1 MTGVAGVLAEIRPHP
16 MVSENFPCESLAIPQ
31 FLSLQSSNPLNVCS
45 LRCYPFGYPVV
56 LCFWFWFFLST
67 YRPLRYLTKLSGRSL
82 LYTFLGMCPEKKQHN
97 NTTTLNIVQ
106 PSLTIHH
113 SRNLSSFP
121 FEVCHW
127 QTRTQHLGDLPSVL
141 SMTRKSQKITTGQA
155 RVSQHGYV
163 KKCEALPCLA
173 KKNSRKEELRYFCWL
188 CLPRCSH
195 CWNGSGLG

>member
-1 MTGVAGVLAEIRPHP
+1 MFAVFAVIRLVILSFCVFGLIFSKHIQTIEVLDKAQWPK
-16 MVSENFPCESLAIPQ
+16 S
-31 FLSLQSSNPLNVCS
+31 PL
-45 LRCYPFGYPVV
+45 
-56 LCFWFWFFLST
+56 
-67 YRPLRYLTKLSGRSL
+67 YLPRHV
-82 LYTFLGMCPEKKQHN
+82 PRKKQHN

-173 KKNSRKEELRYFCWL
+173 KKKFTQGGASIFLLALFASL
-188 CLPRCSH
+188 
-195 CWNGSGLG
+195 